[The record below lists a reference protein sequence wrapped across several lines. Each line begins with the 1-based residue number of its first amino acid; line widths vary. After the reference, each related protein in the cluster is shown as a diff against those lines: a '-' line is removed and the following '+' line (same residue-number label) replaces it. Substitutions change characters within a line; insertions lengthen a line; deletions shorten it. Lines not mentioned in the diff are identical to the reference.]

1 MEGIGMAVPAEY
13 MYFPLNEKAG
23 SQNAVDQSAT
33 PKLSLLDYAYSDPTF
48 GRRRVPSGDF
58 GAPGKLFNETC
69 YFNER
74 GDSKSVLRIG
84 ETSSNIPALRTI
96 KPECTISMWIRPI
109 SFAIPT
115 GGVIEQGSRIFLLT
129 WLNGSNEYWSSI
141 VLYPDPN
148 RVIGRFVQGNL
159 TWTDVVFYP
168 LSSIEDRWLHI
179 TMSWKETGSGYFYI
193 NGQKIN
199 TVPFIPSTTADATTM
214 GMTFIASVG
223 PLGGVF
229 DQYQGSLQDI
239 RFWDTQLS
247 DSVVLEHF
255 NEVNFSNTLTSTRTI
270 PKRELNS
277 MRDIVASTLPFRAT
291 IQQDDIVQWE
301 TLHTDVPCSLEL
313 TGTRQEL
320 NSDNVY
326 QTIQNWVVTIPG
338 NYSLPNPKAIGS
350 VRFLINNLELQSYN
364 YQQTPDDIQ
373 TVIECR
379 KV

>member
-1 MEGIGMAVPAEY
+1 MAVPAEY

-23 SQNAVDQSAT
+23 SIAAYDQSAT
-33 PKLSLLDYAYSDPTF
+33 PKLSLLDYAYGLPTN
-48 GRRRVPSGDF
+48 RYRLLPSGDF
-58 GAPGKLFNETC
+58 GAPGKLFDETC
-69 YFNER
+69 YYNSQA
-74 GDSKSVLRIG
+74 DSWSVLYSR
-84 ETSSNIPALRTI
+84 ETTSNITALRTI
-96 KPECTISMWIRPI
+96 KAECTLSMWVRPI
-109 SFAIPT
+109 SFADPSV
-115 GGVIEQGSRIFLLT
+115 GDYNPGSKIFFLT
-129 WLNGSNEYWSSI
+129 WSNSTSTYWTAI
-141 VLYPDPN
+141 VLYPNPN
-148 RVIGRFVQGNL
+148 RVIGRFLQGNE
-159 TWTDVVFYP
+159 TWKDVIFYP
-168 LSSIEDRWLHI
+168 LSSIEDRWFHI
-179 TMSWKETGSGYFYI
+179 TMSWKENGSGYFYI

-199 TVPFIPSTTADATTM
+199 TTFPVFIPSTTADATTINM
-214 GMTFIASVG
+214 SFLAAYE
-223 PLGGVF
+223 GGVNVI
-229 DQYQGSLQDI
+229 DEYLGSLQDI

-247 DSVVLEHF
+247 DSVVLEHY

-277 MRDIVASTLPFRAT
+277 MRDIVTSTLPFRAT

-320 NSDNVY
+320 GSDNVY